1 MGDFGIEWQ
10 TIKRSFLA
18 YFYELVHFNFSVTNP
33 VFWLF
38 FLILLF
44 VLLKS
49 WKIKKAF
56 SFCFV
61 IALILLSVTKIEN
74 YIMKLFRKSGES
86 FDPLVTRISC
96 IIFILVVALYYFFI
110 AGNDD

>member
-10 TIKRSFLA
+10 IIERSFLT
-18 YFYELVHFNFSVTNP
+18 YFYELAHFKFSVTNP

-61 IALILLSVTKIEN
+61 IALILLSVTRIEH
-74 YIMKLFRKSGES
+74 YIMTFFRKGGEL
-86 FDPLVTRISC
+86 FDPLLIRISC
-96 IIFILVVALYYFFI
+96 VVLVLVIALYYFFI
-110 AGNDD
+110 KGNDD